1 LEVTG
6 WTTGHAR
13 GKGEEGAHWP
23 LIRRRERMGA
33 GGRGAGW
40 GQRGEGKEGVGAGGL
55 AVAGRRG
62 TGHDSCTGLTG
73 RVQCRRMS
81 RGSEGEKKIEA
92 VGGKWGMARRAQ
104 LEEMQGFD

>member
-1 LEVTG
+1 
-6 WTTGHAR
+6 
-13 GKGEEGAHWP
+13 
-23 LIRRRERMGA
+23 
-33 GGRGAGW
+33 
-40 GQRGEGKEGVGAGGL
+40 
-55 AVAGRRG
+55 VAGRRG